1 MHMSVKVKTSH
12 LFLVLRRDLKNV
24 GLEFFISELHCVAVN
39 LHCMV
44 TMQRK
49 GKYVN

>member
-24 GLEFFISELHCVAVN
+24 GLEFFYFRVA
-39 LHCMV
+39 L
-44 TMQRK
+44 RSS
-49 GKYVN
+49 